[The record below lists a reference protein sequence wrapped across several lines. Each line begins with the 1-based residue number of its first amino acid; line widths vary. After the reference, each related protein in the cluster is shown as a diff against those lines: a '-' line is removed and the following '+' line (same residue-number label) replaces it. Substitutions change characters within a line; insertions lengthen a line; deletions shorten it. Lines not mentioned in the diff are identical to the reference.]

1 MIDTCD
7 PTIAGWFTDGAS
19 FLVRDTDRFAKTVI
33 PQFFKHNKWSSFVR
47 QLNFYGFKKVKGE
60 AVTVAQEERLEGMV
74 QFRHEHFLRGRPD
87 QLVEIQR
94 RKMLAQQQAAANA
107 QLQQQQQQKNKKQG
121 DGAGRTHAD
130 NCDFSTAEDAASKS
144 EVKALRDRITAMS
157 KNIDNLATMVENM
170 QVQDINIEAGSKRK
184 KLGDSS
190 PALLETPEGSVDLM
204 LVDEFPDGCN
214 NIDPSIV
221 YTPVNIFPPAS
232 RQASV
237 SSLPSGGSS
246 SDEAFV
252 DDLFAFNEEGLLNGV
267 QSEHNVPDPR
277 LMKEL
282 TDALTVLPR
291 EMQDNLVKG
300 MISTIVG
307 DGPGSLR
314 SQLKSTSPAGST
326 FAAAA
331 AAPVVGSPAPMVVVA
346 NDEMAAPS
354 PSAMEDRREQ
364 SRTVVVAPSPSGSAE
379 KKSEIALQIDS
390 ATFNA
395 LLEHL
400 AKAQES
406 KDQAGKPAKI
416 LPPIVSVH

>member
-1 MIDTCD
+1 
-7 PTIAGWFTDGAS
+7 
-19 FLVRDTDRFAKTVI
+19 
-33 PQFFKHNKWSSFVR
+33 
-47 QLNFYGFKKVKGE
+47 
-60 AVTVAQEERLEGMV
+60 
-74 QFRHEHFLRGRPD
+74 
-87 QLVEIQR
+87 
-94 RKMLAQQQAAANA
+94 
-107 QLQQQQQQKNKKQG
+107 
-121 DGAGRTHAD
+121 
-130 NCDFSTAEDAASKS
+130 
-144 EVKALRDRITAMS
+144 
-157 KNIDNLATMVENM
+157 
-170 QVQDINIEAGSKRK
+170 
-184 KLGDSS
+184 
-190 PALLETPEGSVDLM
+190 M

-354 PSAMEDRREQ
+354 SSAMEDRREQ

>member
-7 PTIAGWFTDGAS
+7 PTIAGWSTDGAS

-107 QLQQQQQQKNKKQG
+107 QLQQQQKNKKQLAHV
-121 DGAGRTHAD
+121 AG
-130 NCDFSTAEDAASKS
+130 NCDFSTEDTASKS

-170 QVQDINIEAGSKRK
+170 QVQDMNIEAGSKRK

-221 YTPVNIFPPAS
+221 YTPGNIFPPAS
-232 RQASV
+232 RQGAA
-237 SSLPSGGSS
+237 SSLPSGGTS
-246 SDEAFV
+246 SDDAFV
-252 DDLFAFNEEGLLNGV
+252 DDLFAFNEEGLLDGV
-267 QSEHNVPDPR
+267 QSEHNMPDPR

-354 PSAMEDRREQ
+354 PSAMGDRREQ

>member
-7 PTIAGWFTDGAS
+7 PTIAGWSADGAS
-19 FLVRDTDRFAKTVI
+19 FLVRDTDRLAKTVI

-94 RKMLAQQQAAANA
+94 KKMLAQQQAATDAH
-107 QLQQQQQQKNKKQG
+107 LQKKQG
-121 DGAGRTHAD
+121 GCAGRNNAGSG
-130 NCDFSTAEDAASKS
+130 DFATGA

-157 KNIDNLATMVENM
+157 TNIDNLTTMVESI
-170 QVQDINIEAGSKRK
+170 QVQDMNIEAGSKRK

-221 YTPVNIFPPAS
+221 YTPGNIFPTAS
-232 RQASV
+232 RQASM
-237 SSLPSGGSS
+237 SSHPSGGTS
-246 SDEAFV
+246 SDDAFV
-252 DDLFAFNEEGLLNGV
+252 DDLFVFNEEGLLDV
-267 QSEHNVPDPR
+267 PSQHNAPDPT

-291 EMQDNLVKG
+291 DMQDKLVKG

-307 DGPGSLR
+307 DEPGSLR
-314 SQLKSTSPAGST
+314 SQLKSTPPAGSSSS
-326 FAAAA
+326 AAA
-331 AAPVVGSPAPMVVVA
+331 AAPVVGSPAPMVAVP

-354 PSAMEDRREQ
+354 TSATEDKHEQ
-364 SRTVVVAPSPSGSAE
+364 SRTVVVAPSPNGNAE

-395 LLEHL
+395 LVEHL

-406 KDQAGKPAKI
+406 KGPAGKPAKI

>member
-7 PTIAGWFTDGAS
+7 PTIAGWSADGAS
-19 FLVRDTDRFAKTVI
+19 FLVRDTDRLAKTVI

-94 RKMLAQQQAAANA
+94 KKILAQQQAATNA
-107 QLQQQQQQKNKKQG
+107 HLQQQQKSKKQG
-121 DGAGRTHAD
+121 GGASG
-130 NCDFSTAEDAASKS
+130 DFATGA
-144 EVKALRDRITAMS
+144 EVKALRDRIEAMS
-157 KNIDNLATMVENM
+157 NNIDNLTTMVENI
-170 QVQDINIEAGSKRK
+170 QVQDMNIEAGSKRK

-214 NIDPSIV
+214 SIDPSIV
-221 YTPVNIFPPAS
+221 YTPGNIFPPAS
-232 RQASV
+232 RQTSM
-237 SSLPSGGSS
+237 SSLPSDGTS
-246 SDEAFV
+246 SDDAFV
-252 DDLFAFNEEGLLNGV
+252 DDLFAFNEEGLLDV
-267 QSEHNVPDPR
+267 PSQHNAPDPK

-282 TDALTVLPR
+282 ADALTVLPR
-291 EMQDNLVKG
+291 EMQDKLVKG

-314 SQLKSTSPAGST
+314 SQLKSTPPAGSSSS
-326 FAAAA
+326 AAT
-331 AAPVVGSPAPMVVVA
+331 AAPVMGSPAPTVAVA

-354 PSAMEDRREQ
+354 TSTTEDKHEQ
-364 SRTVVVAPSPSGSAE
+364 SRTVVVAPSPNGNAE

-390 ATFNA
+390 ATFTA
-395 LLEHL
+395 LMEHL

-406 KDQAGKPAKI
+406 KGPAGKPAKI